1 MVTNPGKQTNMQ
13 RILLS
18 LVIPIFNEEDNIP
31 LLFER
36 VVGSL
41 KSWTDNFEIIAV
53 NDGSSDS
60 TLELLLQCHEKD
72 QRFKVL
78 DLSRNFGHQ
87 AAILAGMTEAEG
99 DFIAVI
105 DGDLQDPPE
114 ILEQFYNKAIEGY
127 DVVYAIRKK
136 RKEGWI
142 KKTMY
147 FLFYRFLDRITNIK
161 IPLDSGD
168 FGLISRRVRDE
179 ILNATEHS
187 LFIRGIRS
195 WVGFKQTG
203 LEYERD
209 KRNAGEPKF
218 TFKKLFKLAYN
229 GVFSFSDFPVRIL
242 TTIGF
247 YLILVSIGY
256 TIYSL
261 VRYYQGNAP
270 TGFTTLAI
278 AIFFFGSVQ
287 IFTVGIVGE
296 YVLRTYNE
304 SRNRPIYIVKN
315 KYK

>member
-1 MVTNPGKQTNMQ
+1 MSNTLISV
-13 RILLS
+13 
-18 LVIPIFNEEDNIP
+18 VIPVYNEEANIS
-31 LLFER
+31 LLYSRLMTSLSAWTSDFE
-36 VVGSL
+36 V
-41 KSWTDNFEIIAV
+41 IMV
-53 NDGSSDS
+53 NDGSSDN
-60 TLELLLQCHEKD
+60 TLPRLIELHE
-72 QRFKVL
+72 QEPRFKII
-78 DLSRNFGHQ
+78 DFSRNFGHQ
-87 AAILAGMTEAEG
+87 AAILAGMTEAQGEY
-99 DFIAVI
+99 IAVL

-114 ILEQFYNKAIEGY
+114 ILKDFYTKAQEGF

-136 RKEGWI
+136 RKEGWFKRI
-142 KKTMY
+142 SY
-147 FLFYRFLDRITNIK
+147 YLFYRFLDRITNIK

-168 FGLISRRVRDE
+168 FGLISSRVRDE
-179 ILNATEHS
+179 IINSTEHS

-195 WVGFKQTG
+195 WVGFRQVG
-203 LEYERD
+203 CEYERE

-229 GVFSFSDFPVRIL
+229 GIFSFSDFPVRIL

-261 VRYYQGNAP
+261 IRYFQGNAP

-304 SRNRPIYIVKN
+304 SRNRPIYIIKN